1 MTTAVKS
8 ILIPAL
14 LPDPV
19 GDRMLAAADDVRVIY
34 ALDEAER
41 AHGYRPAARLAAR
54 DAAWERASAEH
65 LPHVHAL
72 HCLGVRGHLPVTR
85 ALLDRA
91 THLEVLFIAA
101 SGTDKIDLP
110 AAAERGIA
118 VVNAPGAN
126 ADGVAEHA
134 LGLLLALTR
143 RIADSDRFA
152 HRERRADMT
161 RLLET
166 MPPLSLLSG
175 RTLGVIGLGSI
186 GRALARRCRLGLGM
200 DVIAYDPFA
209 GPTDGVRLVDTLDE
223 LLASADHVSIHT
235 PLTETTTHL
244 IGARELA
251 LMKPTAYL
259 INTARGAAVDT
270 GALVEALQAGTIA
283 GAGLDVTDPEP
294 LPANHPLFDCENV
307 VLTPHVGGLSP
318 ELNRAATIAAV
329 TGALRALQRG
339 VSHVHSGP
347 AARV

>member
-1 MTTAVKS
+1 VVKS

-19 GDRMLAAADDVRVIY
+19 GDQMLAAADGVRVIY
-34 ALDEAER
+34 ALKASER
-41 AHGYRPAARLAAR
+41 ALGYRPAARLAAR
-54 DAAWERASAEH
+54 DAAWERARDEH

-72 HCLGVRGHLPVTR
+72 HCLGVRGHLKVTR
-85 ALLDRA
+85 DLLDCA
-91 THLEVLFIAA
+91 PNLEVLFIAA
-101 SGTDKIDLP
+101 SGIDQIDGA

-126 ADGVAEHA
+126 AAGVAEHA

-152 HRERRADMT
+152 HRERRAEKT

-175 RTLGVIGLGSI
+175 RTLGVVGLGSI
-186 GRALARRCRLGLGM
+186 GRALARRARLGFDM
-200 DVIAYDPFA
+200 EVIAFDPYA
-209 GPTDGVRLVDTLDE
+209 PSEAGVRRVDTLDE
-223 LLASADHVSIHT
+223 LLAQADHVSLHT
-235 PLTETTTHL
+235 PLTAATTRL

-270 GALVEALQAGTIA
+270 DALVAALRDGTIA

-294 LPANHPLFDCENV
+294 LPPGHRLFAGENV

-318 ELNRAATIAAV
+318 ESNRAATVTAV
-329 TGALRALQRG
+329 SGALQALNRTRG
-339 VSHVHSGP
+339 ETSVHGGP
-347 AARV
+347 AACV